1 MHELSVY
8 MQLSIA
14 EKVRKKKKSICKTTF
29 CSINSHILQY
39 YITNFPILLY
49 CYANKL
55 IQP

>member
-14 EKVRKKKKSICKTTF
+14 EKVRKKKSICKTTF

>member
-1 MHELSVY
+1 MSWVY
-8 MQLSIA
+8 MQLSTA
-14 EKVRKKKKSICKTTF
+14 EKNPQKNAICKTTF

-39 YITNFPILLY
+39 YITNFPILLH